1 MGKVNFFVYINS
13 DCVSTFQGIPVFVCV
28 CGCAHGCARVGKR
41 HEPERLML
49 GGGCAEDCIFKFT
62 GS

>member
-1 MGKVNFFVYINS
+1 MGKVNFFVDINS

-28 CGCAHGCARVGKR
+28 CGCARVEKR
-41 HEPERLML
+41 HELERLML
-49 GGGCAEDCIFKFT
+49 GGGCVEDSIFKST